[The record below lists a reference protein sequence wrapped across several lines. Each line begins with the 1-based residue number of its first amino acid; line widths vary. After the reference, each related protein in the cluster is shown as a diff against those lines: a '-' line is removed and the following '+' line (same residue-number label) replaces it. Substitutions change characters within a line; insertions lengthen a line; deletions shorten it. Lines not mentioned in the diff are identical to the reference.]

1 MKACNTSCS
10 AARGHVSR
18 SALVMGKHRSSYLLA
33 IFLLLA
39 FASLANAPAL
49 RAQSSEKVVQGRVVN
64 SDGQPQAS
72 AIVYLKNGKT
82 NDIKSFISI
91 ANGTYRFGQ
100 LSADID
106 YELWAEYQGKKS
118 AVKTISSFESRKLM
132 IYELKLGTGK

>member
-10 AARGHVSR
+10 AARGQVSR
-18 SALVMGKHRSSYLLA
+18 SALFLGKYRFSYLLS
-33 IFLLLA
+33 IFLILGL
-39 FASLANAPAL
+39 ASLANPQML
-49 RAQSSEKVVQGRVVN
+49 SAQSSEKVVQGRVVTAN
-64 SDGQPQAS
+64 GKPQAS
-72 AIVYLKNGKT
+72 AIVYLKNEKT

-91 ANGTYRFGQ
+91 ADGTYRFGQ

-118 AVKTISSFESRKLM
+118 AVKTISSFDSRKLM